1 MSAASDPTGILGQA
15 GVHSRSCESPAYDP
29 PVTFDDVRTISMALP
44 EVEEHVTWGTDVN
57 FRVRNKMF
65 VIGGEDA
72 DAVSLKASLT
82 TQADLLDLDPE
93 TFSKAAYV
101 GRFGWVNVNLQRID
115 RPLLEK
121 LLRDA
126 WRATAPAKLRG
137 LVPE

>member
-1 MSAASDPTGILGQA
+1 MPSFS
-15 GVHSRSCESPAYDP
+15 
-29 PVTFDDVRTISMALP
+29 DVRTISMALP

-65 VIGGEDA
+65 AIGGEDA
-72 DAVSLKASLT
+72 DHVSIKATLDVQT
-82 TQADLLDLDPE
+82 DLLDLDAE

-101 GRFGWVNVNLQRID
+101 GRFGWVTVNLDRVD

>member
-1 MSAASDPTGILGQA
+1 MPSFQ
-15 GVHSRSCESPAYDP
+15 
-29 PVTFDDVRTISMALP
+29 DVREISLALP

-72 DAVSLKASLT
+72 TAVSLKASLT
-82 TQADLLDLDPE
+82 TQSDLLDFAPA

-101 GRFGWVNVNLQRID
+101 GRFGWVNVDLD
-115 RPLLEK
+115 RVDRALLEK

>member
-1 MSAASDPTGILGQA
+1 MPTFQ
-15 GVHSRSCESPAYDP
+15 V
-29 PVTFDDVRTISMALP
+29 VREISLRLP
-44 EVEEHVTWGTDVN
+44 EVEEHITWGTDVN

-72 DAVSLKASLT
+72 DHVSIKATLDVQT
-82 TQADLLDLDPE
+82 DLLDLDPE

-101 GRFGWVNVNLQRID
+101 GRFGWVTVNLDRVD
-115 RPLLEK
+115 RPLLDK

-126 WRATAPAKLRG
+126 WRATAPSKLRG

>member
-1 MSAASDPTGILGQA
+1 VPSFQ
-15 GVHSRSCESPAYDP
+15 
-29 PVTFDDVRTISMALP
+29 DVRDISLGLP

-72 DAVSLKASLT
+72 TSVSIKASLT

-101 GRFGWVNVNLQRID
+101 GRFGWVNVDLARVD

-137 LVPE
+137 LVQE